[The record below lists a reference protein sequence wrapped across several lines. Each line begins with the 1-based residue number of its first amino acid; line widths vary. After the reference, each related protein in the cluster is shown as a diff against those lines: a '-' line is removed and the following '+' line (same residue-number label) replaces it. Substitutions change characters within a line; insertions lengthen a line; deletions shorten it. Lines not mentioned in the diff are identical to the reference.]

1 MGLKFPPPLLLI
13 SSISL
18 IISFSSLL
26 FNSEDYLNG
35 LFDMV
40 LSSVIIIFSLKNLPL
55 CSLLSFPP
63 INYGSSMTLI
73 SIKAFLSVSMIVG
86 NLIDVYLFGLIA
98 VLINYLL
105 YFICYSLTLISFPV
119 YRFLTKIEYSI
130 LLLLLSESFS
140 PFSQSLTISN
150 RLSINLIP
158 GPLLATPLLTAFRV
172 FFLYF
177 VVGTYILAFP
187 LIIFPFE
194 IINSFLMLIIYCLLF
209 IEYSF

>member
-1 MGLKFPPPLLLI
+1 MINSLFYGLPWYFLDIQFIFPISQLLSTLRVLGLKFPPLLLLI

-105 YFICYSLTLISFPV
+105 YFICLYPILPEWYFLLFHGCPRSIPPKTIGVIMILIV
-119 YRFLTKIEYSI
+119 L
-130 LLLLLSESFS
+130 
-140 PFSQSLTISN
+140 
-150 RLSINLIP
+150 
-158 GPLLATPLLTAFRV
+158 
-172 FFLYF
+172 
-177 VVGTYILAFP
+177 
-187 LIIFPFE
+187 
-194 IINSFLMLIIYCLLF
+194 CLLF
-209 IEYSF
+209 IVYY